1 MAPYLDDGQVTLF
14 CADVRDV
21 DLRDVAGAVV
31 TSPPYNVGL
40 AYDAGSDQLGWPDG
54 TWRGSR
60 RRRSARADKSS

>member
-1 MAPYLDDGQVTLF
+1 MAPYFDDGQVTLF

-31 TSPPYNVGL
+31 TSPPYSVGL
-40 AYDAGSDQLGWPDG
+40 AYAGSDQPAGRTALGVA
-54 TWRGSR
+54 SR